1 MYSYSTFSGLNEFRS
16 DAHGEELILVRRIL
30 CSPKAVVQKT
40 FAPPPFCPGGPSFE
54 TSNATHTAWP
64 IPRAP
69 TLPSPHTTF
78 PQDLL
83 ARRMVL
89 CLPVE
94 VPGFLT
100 KPAVSSVI
108 VTRAVSTASPPF
120 QPPTPHLTILWLAV
134 SLFRSPFSIKYL
146 STFHILDPVLQTF
159 TASRRKQIGGRLRR
173 PQHIWT

>member
-100 KPAVSSVI
+100 KPTVSSVI
-108 VTRAVSTASPPF
+108 VTRAVSTASSRCLTF
-120 QPPTPHLTILWLAV
+120 PTPPLLILPFFG
-134 SLFRSPFSIKYL
+134 SQYHYSGRHFSSNTSPFYTSSIQSSEPLLLPAGSKL
-146 STFHILDPVLQTF
+146 E
-159 TASRRKQIGGRLRR
+159 GG
-173 PQHIWT
+173 